1 MHFSLP
7 SIKCS
12 VAPPSFWMLSST
24 VSLSELRS
32 TIWLVEHCFIVWT
45 VLNNLVTAYS
55 VGSWEELLNIWL
67 MVAKNTFLD
76 WAFNLRVHVIERS
89 RKIQPNT
96 IYLSMRLWGINP
108 TNSIVIPQS
117 LVLRS
122 IVLGWILVQWNVVN
136 TDTKVICQSVS
147 GCWY

>member
-24 VSLSELRS
+24 VSLSELCS
-32 TIWLVEHCFIVWT
+32 TIWLVEHCFNVWT

-55 VGSWEELLNIWL
+55 VRSWEELLNIWL
-67 MVAKNTFLD
+67 TVAKNTFLD
-76 WAFNLRVHVIERS
+76 WAFNLRVHVIERCS
-89 RKIQPNT
+89 KIQSNT

-108 TNSIVIPQS
+108 TNSVFIPQS

-136 TDTKVICQSVS
+136 TDTKVICQSVL